1 MEKLFEN
8 TTAYNTGIYKEFLE
22 FHNKKYSLKYHLY
35 TLIFVFAL
43 IFCMILQFSNSNI
56 GLGIIFTCVLIFFI
70 FYRVFHPLLFIKKEA
85 SSNKI
90 KKQMKNTYSFY
101 DNYFKVDNGKDCIK
115 MNYYKLHRVFSTQK
129 YFYLYINKNYSFILD
144 KNNFTIGN
152 AKDFNT
158 FIKKKTWFK
167 I

>member
-8 TTAYNTGIYKEFLE
+8 TTAYSTSIYKEFLE
-22 FHNKKYSLKYHLY
+22 FHNQKYSLKYHLY
-35 TLIFVFAL
+35 TLLFVFAL
-43 IFCMILQFSNSNI
+43 VFCMILQFSNGNI

-101 DNYFKVDNGKDCIK
+101 DTYMEVKNDKDCIK
-115 MNYYKLHRVFSTQK
+115 LNYYKLHRAFSTKK

-144 KNNFTIGN
+144 KNNFTIGTPE
-152 AKDFNT
+152 DFNI
-158 FIKKKTWFK
+158 FIKKKTWYK
-167 I
+167 M

>member
-8 TTAYNTGIYKEFLE
+8 TTAYSTGVYKEFLE
-22 FHNKKYSLKYHLY
+22 FHNQKYSLKYHLY
-35 TLIFVFAL
+35 TLLFVFAL
-43 IFCMILQFSNSNI
+43 IFCMILQFSNNNI

-70 FYRVFHPLLFIKKEA
+70 LYRVFQPLLFVKKEA

-90 KKQMKNTYSFY
+90 KKQMRNTYSFY
-101 DNYFKVDNGKDCIK
+101 DKYMKVTNGKDVVK
-115 MNYYKLHRVFSTQK
+115 LNYYKLHRVFNTPK

-152 AKDFNT
+152 AKNFGT
-158 FIKKKTWFK
+158 FIKKKTWYK